1 MDKIDKKV
9 KQPYCWYG
17 ESLSGL
23 DRRTSQPQHSFKPK
37 LNPEQ
42 GSIKAERGEEFAEEK
57 CEASRGWFMMFKGKH
72 HLHNIKMQSEAAS
85 ADVEAAV
92 SADVEAAAS
101 YSEDLIKIINQL
113 HKTTEFQC
121 R

>member
-1 MDKIDKKV
+1 MKDEI
-9 KQPYCWYG
+9 G
-17 ESLSGL
+17 EAA
-23 DRRTSQPQHSFKPK
+23 
-37 LNPEQ
+37 
-42 GSIKAERGEEFAEEK
+42 AERNSK
-57 CEASRGWFMMFKGKH
+57 ASRGWFMMFKGKH

-85 ADVEAAV
+85 ADVEAA
-92 SADVEAAAS
+92 AS

>member
-1 MDKIDKKV
+1 MKDEI
-9 KQPYCWYG
+9 G
-17 ESLSGL
+17 EAA
-23 DRRTSQPQHSFKPK
+23 
-37 LNPEQ
+37 
-42 GSIKAERGEEFAEEK
+42 AERNSK
-57 CEASRGWFMMFKGKH
+57 ASRGWFMMFKGKH

-92 SADVEAAAS
+92 SAEVEAAAS